1 LLRRKLTVNVPR
13 RSAGAQSG
21 MALLQLQSA
30 NHHSQKQLPHRSSDQ
45 VIGIAVRRENATSD
59 TRAGMLTMETVLN
72 GVRMMN
78 DHVSAGGATRNGN
91 IAIVTSQ
98 MAVLL
103 LATLKKEMLA
113 SGGAFAVRKIV
124 LDIACNRWRN
134 PSWMGRKL

>member
-1 LLRRKLTVNVPR
+1 
-13 RSAGAQSG
+13 
-21 MALLQLQSA
+21 
-30 NHHSQKQLPHRSSDQ
+30 
-45 VIGIAVRRENATSD
+45 
-59 TRAGMLTMETVLN
+59 METVLN

-78 DHVSAGGATRNGN
+78 DHVSAGGATSRANPASLARNGN